1 MKKTLHETIL
11 NLSFERGKRKAYALQ
26 KESGGYREVTW
37 DEYRE
42 NCLKLSGFLKK
53 LGVTQ
58 GDRVLIYSENAPEWT
73 MLVLAT
79 TNLGATAVPV
89 AAIGSFLE
97 VKNTIADAKPKV
109 SFVSSRVQASR
120 QIQEYLSSE
129 KMEYFIWDLQLEK
142 PLDTWIKN
150 SNALPIQEGSEKD
163 IALLIYTSGTTG
175 NPKAVPISHG
185 NLLSNA
191 EAVLQVIQVARD
203 ERLVGVLPLSHVLEF
218 TGGFL
223 TPALVGATTTYVKSL
238 KAEDLLQAL
247 RDTKATVLVG
257 VPLLFEII
265 GRNLKTKLEDAPW
278 PLNSIF
284 HKAFSITEKHPSLAK
299 TLFFP
304 VHKAL
309 GGNLKFFMTGGSR
322 LQPQT
327 FEFFRSIG
335 IPILQGYGLTETSPV
350 ITVTNLQTAGPD
362 HVGLPLPGVS
372 VGIFND
378 EGEPLPLGTEG
389 EICAKGPNVFRGY
402 LKEEHSKGVF
412 FGDWF
417 RTGDLG
423 VIDEKGYLRI
433 TGRKKDIIVT
443 AAGKNVYPEEIESE
457 ILATMNFLEVCVLG
471 LQDAS
476 GHEKIGLVLVPDR
489 TKFPNLNFTE
499 IHKESVKI
507 AQKVCQSLADYKR
520 PQKIEVVFQEL
531 PKTSTRKIK
540 KHEVKKM
547 ILEKV
552 ESTSV
557 KDSQENGLDQNK
569 PLEATI
575 ASCIQEITQVDPST
589 IRLQD
594 SLTKDLGL
602 DSLTFVELIGSV
614 EKKFQV
620 KIDGVDFSSI
630 QTIQDLVTALEF
642 AAKPAKKKRFW
653 NKVYFTDFS
662 PFDNARL
669 SWRISRGLV
678 NLILRTIIRSRH
690 NLQASGVEQLQSGV
704 SYVFTPNHSSH
715 FDLLSIAS
723 SLPKNKIHN
732 TFAVAAKDYFFDSSL
747 KSLAA
752 RILVNAIPFDRKGRV
767 NESMEKCREA
777 LKLGGSL
784 VIFPEGT
791 RSPDGKMKEFKPGV
805 AQLLAGQKNV
815 FAVPVFIDGAHQIM
829 PKGSKFPKGGSL
841 KVRYGKAIS
850 FSEFSSDANSLRKIA
865 EILRDEVQQLKN
877 Q

>member
-11 NLSFERGKRKAYALQ
+11 NLSFQRGKRKAYALQ
-26 KESGGYREVTW
+26 KESGGYREISW
-37 DEYRE
+37 DVYRE
-42 NCLKLSGFLKK
+42 NSLKLSAFLKK
-53 LGVTQ
+53 LGLTK

-89 AAIGSFLE
+89 AAIGSYLE
-97 VKNTIADAKPKV
+97 VKNTIADANPKV
-109 SFVSSRVQASR
+109 SFVSNRVTASR
-120 QIQEYLSSE
+120 QIQEYLLA
-129 KMEYFIWDLQLEK
+129 KKQQYFAWDLQQEHPLES
-142 PLDTWIKN
+142 WIKDIN
-150 SNALPIQEGSEKD
+150 PMDIQEGSETD

-191 EAVLQVIQVARD
+191 EAVLKVVQVAYE

-278 PLNSIF
+278 PINSF
-284 HKAFSITEKHPSLAK
+284 FQMAFSLTEKNPALAK
-299 TLFFP
+299 ILFFP
-304 VHKAL
+304 IHKAL
-309 GGNLKFFMTGGSR
+309 GGHLKFFMTGGSR

-350 ITVTNLQTAGPD
+350 ITVTNLKTAGPD

-378 EGEPLPLGTEG
+378 QGESLPMGTEG

-402 LKEEHSKGVF
+402 LKEEHTKGVF
-412 FGDWF
+412 FGEWF

-457 ILATMNFLEVCVLG
+457 IMATMSFLEVCVLG
-471 LQDAS
+471 LQDAG

-499 IHKESVKI
+499 IQKESVKI
-507 AQKVCQSLADYKR
+507 AHQVCQSLADYKR
-520 PQKIEVVFQEL
+520 PQKIEVLFQEL

-540 KHEVKKM
+540 KHEVKKL
-547 ILEKV
+547 ILEKIDA
-552 ESTSV
+552 SSA
-557 KDSQENGLDQNK
+557 KGASENYLDQNK

-575 ASCIQEITQVDPST
+575 AECIQEITQMDPHS

-620 KIDGVDFSSI
+620 KIDGVDFSTI
-630 QTIQDLVTALEF
+630 QTIRDLITALEF
-642 AAKPAKKKRFW
+642 AAKPAKAKRFW
-653 NKVYFTDFS
+653 NKVYFTEFS
-662 PFDNARL
+662 PIDNTKL
-669 SWRISRGLV
+669 SWRLARGVV
-678 NLILRTIIRSRH
+678 NVFLRIMMRSRH
-690 NLQASGVEQLQSGV
+690 KLEVVGIEQLDLNAA
-704 SYVFTPNHSSH
+704 YVFTPNHSSH
-715 FDLLSIAS
+715 FDLLSIAT
-723 SLPKNKIHN
+723 SLPSSKIHS
-732 TFAVAAKDYFFDSSL
+732 TFAVAAKDYFFNSSL

-752 RILVNAIPFDRKGRV
+752 RIFVNAIPFDRKGRV
-767 NESMEKCREA
+767 NESMDKCREA
-777 LKLGGSL
+777 LSLGGNL

-791 RSPDGKMKEFKPGV
+791 RSPDGRLQEFKPGV

-829 PKGSKFPKGGSL
+829 PKGSKFPKSGTL
-841 KVRYGKAIS
+841 KIRYGKPIS
-850 FSEFSSDANSLRKIA
+850 FSDYSKDADSFRKIA
-865 EILRDEVQQLKN
+865 EFLRDEVQRLKKM
-877 Q
+877 